1 MIPSVPMRILFCCQF
16 YAPSVG
22 GVQEVVRQLAE
33 QLALRGHSVT
43 IATTALPDRDS
54 DMLNGVQVVGFAAAG
69 NAVEGMSGDVVKF
82 QRFVVEG
89 NFDAMLVYAAQQ
101 WTFDALW
108 PVLDAIPFATV
119 FVPCGFSNFY
129 EPAYAPYFAV
139 MPSVLAKFGQ
149 LVFHATHYR
158 DIDFA
163 REHGLTNLCILP
175 NGASEDMF
183 SVAVDPLFR
192 DRHAIAQDSFL
203 FLTVGSFTGL
213 KGHAELVGAFGQ
225 MQIPPGRHATLLL
238 NGNVV
243 QRLDSGIPALAR
255 KLVRVARSR
264 GLAYALK
271 QVWDKLICNKAS
283 PHHQATRINESCTD
297 RRVIVSSFDRPELT
311 QAFMA
316 ADLFVFAS
324 NIEYSPLVLFESAA
338 AGTPF
343 LTVSV
348 GNSAEI
354 AEWTGAGIVC
364 PSSVDPK
371 GYTRVSDGVLADAM
385 SGLMV
390 QTDLLMCLGN
400 AGRRTWAE
408 KFTWEKIAIQ
418 YEQLFSRLVQ
428 LNVESKKDD

>member
-1 MIPSVPMRILFCCQF
+1 MTDSAPMRILFCCQF

-43 IATTALPDRDS
+43 IATTALPDRNFEV
-54 DMLNGVQVVGFAAAG
+54 LNRVRVVGFAAAG
-69 NAVEGMSGDVVKF
+69 NAVEGMSGDIVGF
-82 QRFVVEG
+82 QRFVLEG
-89 NFDAMLVYAAQQ
+89 AFDAMLVYAAQQ

-108 PVLDAIPFATV
+108 PVLDSVPFATV

-129 EPAYAPYFAV
+129 EPAYAPYFAE
-139 MPSVLAKFGQ
+139 MPAVLAKFGQ
-149 LVFHATHYR
+149 LVFNATHYR
-158 DIDFA
+158 DIDLA
-163 REHGLTNLCILP
+163 RQHGLTNFCILP

-183 SVAVDPLFR
+183 NVAIDPLFR

-213 KGHAELVGAFGQ
+213 KGHAELVRAFGQ
-225 MQIPPGRHATLLL
+225 MRIPTGRHATLLL
-238 NGNVV
+238 NGNAV
-243 QRLDSGIPALAR
+243 QRLDSGALALAR
-255 KLVRVARSR
+255 KFVRIARSR

-271 QVWDKLICNKAS
+271 QVWDKLIRNKAS
-283 PHHQATRINESCTD
+283 PHHHATRINESRAD
-297 RRVIVSSFDRPELT
+297 RRVIVSDFARPELT

-343 LTVSV
+343 LTVSA

-354 AEWTGAGIVC
+354 ADWTGAGVVC
-364 PSSVDPK
+364 PSSVDSR
-371 GYTRVSDGVLADAM
+371 GYTRVSDEVLADAM

-390 QTDLLMCLGN
+390 QKDLLARLGE
-400 AGRRTWAE
+400 AGRQTWAE
-408 KFTWEKIAIQ
+408 KFTWEKIAIR
-418 YEQLFSRLVQ
+418 YEELFKRL
-428 LNVESKKDD
+428 LN